1 MLQGGAGKDVV
12 YLSLYL
18 HYSQTHVQLKILI
31 WLLSIPAC
39 GEVHTSKAM
48 QDITGVDI
56 ADAEATHK
64 GMTHAQLLH
73 ESNDLQLI
81 IDDLL
86 VRKPF
91 GMDSKELCSLSNH
104 VSFPRDL

>member
-1 MLQGGAGKDVV
+1 MLQGGAGKAVV
-12 YLSLYL
+12 DLSLYL
-18 HYSQTHVQLKILI
+18 HYSQTHAQLTILI

-64 GMTHAQLLH
+64 DMTHAQLLRD
-73 ESNDLQLI
+73 SNDLQLI
-81 IDDLL
+81 IDDLIE
-86 VRKPF
+86 RKTF
-91 GMDSKELCSLSNH
+91 GMDSKELRSLSSRIIPEGH
-104 VSFPRDL
+104 V